1 MERTKPAPLTV
12 EETQQV
18 LQRASELGRQSSSAH
33 PLIDAN
39 EPSLDLAELEK
50 IGLESGMTREQIQ
63 RAYLELRTGKLVPP
77 PDETFA
83 DRTLGPASIFAERPL
98 AMLPEETARALESEL
113 KKELLHAAEQD
124 GEKIIWAQAPGVWAA
139 LQRGFKGH
147 QVWKH
152 ATLISDVKMAPPGLA
167 GLPDELSGGAKSL
180 LKLEASVQGRLA
192 PVIAALGFST
202 LPAFVSVACA
212 VDTPHQP
219 GLALFFA
226 AVTAGVGALSFSGFK
241 QRYLRRVRSVR
252 LGVTRVLDRVSGR
265 L

>member
-1 MERTKPAPLTV
+1 MERTRPAPLTA

-18 LQRASELGRQSSSAH
+18 LQRASVLGRESLSAQ
-33 PLIDAN
+33 PFIDAT
-39 EPSLDLAELEK
+39 EPLLDLAELEK

-63 RAYLELRTGKLVPP
+63 RAYLELRTGKLAPP
-77 PDETFA
+77 PEETFA
-83 DRTLGPASIFAERPL
+83 DRTLGPSSIFAERPL

-113 KKELLHAAEQD
+113 KKEFLHAAEQD
-124 GEKIIWAQAPGVWAA
+124 SEKIIWAQAPGVWAA

-152 ATLISDVKMAPPGLA
+152 ATLISDVKMAPPGL
-167 GLPDELSGGAKSL
+167 EAKSL

-192 PVIAALGFST
+192 PVIAALGFSS

-226 AVTAGVGALSFSGFK
+226 AVTAGVGAISFSGFK
-241 QRYLRRVRSVR
+241 QRYLRRLRSVR

-265 L
+265 V